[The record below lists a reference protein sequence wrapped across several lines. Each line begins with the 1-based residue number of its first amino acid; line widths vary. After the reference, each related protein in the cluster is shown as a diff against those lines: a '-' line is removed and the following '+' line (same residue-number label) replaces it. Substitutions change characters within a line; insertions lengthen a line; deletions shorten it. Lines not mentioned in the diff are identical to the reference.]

1 MLVKRNRMKNAV
13 PYLFVIL
20 MAAGITY
27 FVFAAEQTNAMAAK
41 QDESKEMMHK
51 GKMHEGMM
59 HREMMHK
66 EWREMC
72 PMHTMMSDHMMKME
86 MVAMPDGDVVVLAAG
101 KLYKYDKDFNL
112 VKEVELKA
120 VQDSKTMMEQMQ
132 KECMEKCQMMK
143 PEKPAGEK
151 K

>member
-1 MLVKRNRMKNAV
+1 MLVRRNKMKNAI
-13 PYLFVIL
+13 PYLLVIL

-27 FVFAAEQTNAMAAK
+27 FVFAAEQTSAMASK

-59 HREMMHK
+59 HREMMQ
-66 EWREMC
+66 MC
-72 PMHTMMSDHMMKME
+72 PMHTMMCDHMMKME
-86 MVAMPDGDVVVLAAG
+86 MVAMPDGDVVVMAAG

-120 VQDSKTMMEQMQ
+120 MEDAKALMEKMQ
-132 KECMEKCQMMK
+132 KECMEKCQMMNTGR
-143 PEKPAGEK
+143 PAGEK
-151 K
+151 M